1 MRVQRAGGQVDPGSG
16 GPGRGGRD
24 DLRVEERAGGPAPTR
39 LGDQQQAGGG
49 HGQVRREEGNEF
61 PIICISFR
69 IEKLEST
76 LENYDREKGA
86 DILPQKEE
94 MIKCLQSE
102 LIKVS

>member
-1 MRVQRAGGQVDPGSG
+1 M
-16 GPGRGGRD
+16 
-24 DLRVEERAGGPAPTR
+24 
-39 LGDQQQAGGG
+39 
-49 HGQVRREEGNEF
+49 RRERGNEF
-61 PIICISFR
+61 PIIGISFR

-76 LENYDREKGA
+76 LENYDRETAA

>member
-1 MRVQRAGGQVDPGSG
+1 M
-16 GPGRGGRD
+16 
-24 DLRVEERAGGPAPTR
+24 
-39 LGDQQQAGGG
+39 
-49 HGQVRREEGNEF
+49 RRERRNEF

-102 LIKVS
+102 LIKVGNFTTICIPAFQLNYILMNFVKIEIG

>member
-1 MRVQRAGGQVDPGSG
+1 M
-16 GPGRGGRD
+16 
-24 DLRVEERAGGPAPTR
+24 
-39 LGDQQQAGGG
+39 
-49 HGQVRREEGNEF
+49 RREEGNEF

>member
-1 MRVQRAGGQVDPGSG
+1 M
-16 GPGRGGRD
+16 
-24 DLRVEERAGGPAPTR
+24 
-39 LGDQQQAGGG
+39 
-49 HGQVRREEGNEF
+49 RRERRNEF

-76 LENYDREKGA
+76 LENYDRETGA